1 MPDLIL
7 AIDQGTTG
15 TTVFVVDRGGRIRGR
30 AYAEIRQFYP
40 KPGWVE
46 HDPEEIYRSVV
57 ALSKKAI
64 TAAKVGAGAIAGVG
78 ITNQRETFVV
88 WERRTGRPVHR
99 AIVWQCRRSAA
110 ICDALRAREAEVAS
124 RTGLIVD
131 PYFSGTKLKWLL
143 DAKPELRRRGAR
155 GELCFGTIDTW
166 LVYKLSRG
174 ADLVTDFTNASR
186 TMMFNLARLEWD
198 EAMLAMLGVPREM
211 LPRAV
216 SSRGPMAHAAAGTL
230 MPRALPVGAIIGDQQ
245 SALYGQGAV
254 AAGDSKATYGT
265 GAFLLMNTGNKIV
278 LSKNRLLTTA
288 ALGPAGEPAYALEGS
303 VFVAGAAV
311 QWLRDGIGLIKRAAD
326 SYAHARASVAKNRD
340 RTQPYVVPAF
350 VGLGSPYWDANAKG
364 AILGITRG
372 TTRADIVRATLDSIA
387 YQVRDVIVAMES
399 DTGQSMSELRADG
412 GATENRYL
420 MQFQADIL
428 GKPVRRAKIAE
439 TTAMGAAMLAGLALG
454 VWKSPAELRALLKG
468 SNLFKPAMKAG
479 EREQLLAGWNDAVSH
494 VLTARA
500 HPTSSHREESNG

>member
-1 MPDLIL
+1 MPDFIL

-64 TAAKVGAGAIAGVG
+64 SAAKISAGAIAGIG

-99 AIVWQCRRSAA
+99 AIVWQCRRSAG
-110 ICDALRAREAEVAS
+110 ICDALREREPEVVR
-124 RTGLIVD
+124 RTGLLLD

-143 DAKPELRRRGAR
+143 DAKPELRRRAAR

-166 LVYKLSRG
+166 LTFKLSRG
-174 ADLVTDFTNASR
+174 ANFVTDYTNASR
-186 TMMFNLARLEWD
+186 TMMLNLESLEWD
-198 EAMLAMLGVPREM
+198 DAMLAMLEVPREM
-211 LPRAV
+211 LPAAV
-216 SSRGPMAHAAAGTL
+216 SSRGPMAESAAGTIAS
-230 MPRALPVGAIIGDQQ
+230 RAIPIGAVIGDQQ
-245 SALYGQGAV
+245 SALFGQGAV
-254 AAGDSKATYGT
+254 KAGDSKATYGT
-265 GAFLLMNTGNKIV
+265 GAFLLMNTGGQIV
-278 LSKNRLLTTA
+278 LSRNRLLTTA
-288 ALGPAGEPAYALEGS
+288 ALGPAGESAYALEGS
-303 VFVAGAAV
+303 VFIAGAAV
-311 QWLRDGIGLIKRAAD
+311 QWLRDGLKLIRTAAD
-326 SYAHARASVAKNRD
+326 SDGQARASQKKNPD

-350 VGLGSPYWDANAKG
+350 VGLGAPHWDASAKG

-372 TTRADIVRATLDSIA
+372 TSAADIVRATLDSIA

-399 DTGQSMSELRADG
+399 DTGESMRELRADG
-412 GATENRYL
+412 GATANRYL

-428 GKPVRRAKIAE
+428 GKPVRRAKVAE
-439 TTAMGAAMLAGLALG
+439 TTAMGAAMLAGLAVG
-454 VWKSPAELRALLKG
+454 VWKTPQQLHAIIKRG
-468 SNLFKPAMKAG
+468 DLFTPKMRTP
-479 EREQLLAGWNDAVSH
+479 EREKLLAGWHESVARVLASH
-494 VLTARA
+494 A
-500 HPTSSHREESNG
+500 